1 MKEGRG
7 KRNRQKE
14 IKVVKN
20 HVSKKAKAVSFPQWL
35 PLRSQALVSVHKHRI
50 LDGIKPLL

>member
-14 IKVVKN
+14 TKVLKN
-20 HVSKKAKAVSFPQWL
+20 NVSKKAKAVSFPQWL
-35 PLRSQALVSVHKHRI
+35 RLRSQALVSAHST
-50 LDGIKPLL
+50 GY